1 VILYPAIDLKEG
13 RCVRLA
19 QGDMSRATVFNND
32 PGEQARIF
40 EAKGFEYLHI
50 VDLDGAFAGQAR
62 NSEAVEIILSSIQ
75 IPAQLGGGIR
85 DMNAVAYWLDRGVT
99 RVILGTAAVKN
110 PGFVR
115 EAARHYP
122 GRVAVGIDA
131 REGMVAVEGWAKTTA
146 MSALDLG
153 KSFEDAGVA
162 AIIYTD
168 IVRDGLLQGLN
179 LEATL
184 ALADKV
190 AIPVIASG
198 GLASLED
205 VERLL
210 APDCAKIA
218 GAVAGRALYDGRLD
232 AEAALEM
239 IRAWRGAKGAEA

>member
-1 VILYPAIDLKEG
+1 M
-13 RCVRLA
+13 RLA

-32 PGEQARIF
+32 PGEQARVF

-205 VERLL
+205 VEQLL
-210 APDCAKIA
+210 APDYAKIA

-232 AEAALEM
+232 AESALAM
-239 IRAWRGAKGAEA
+239 IRAARAAKRAEA